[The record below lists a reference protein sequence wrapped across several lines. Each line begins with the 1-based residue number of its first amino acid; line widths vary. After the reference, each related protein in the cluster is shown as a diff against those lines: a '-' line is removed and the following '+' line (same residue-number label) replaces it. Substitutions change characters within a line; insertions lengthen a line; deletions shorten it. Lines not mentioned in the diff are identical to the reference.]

1 MRIILS
7 TAPARY
13 WQTTNFMLT
22 NFPPLGLAVAAA
34 AVSPPH
40 EVRIVENSKH
50 RLRSHDLFRHVK
62 EFKADVVAF
71 TNNFY
76 PDSLI
81 TQSVSRELK
90 EAFPG
95 LVTVVGGQAP
105 SFLPEVYLDNGIDY
119 VVLYEAEHTFAEL
132 VDFLADPDGRDIADI
147 AGVAWRAADGE
158 IRLNPRREL
167 LSTWDGRPMPRRDL
181 LPWYPSVTRKGY
193 SSTAIELVRGCP
205 YHCKFCTR
213 PTFWGKH
220 REKSLDRIL
229 AEIEHIK
236 RLGFREMM
244 VTDDTMAF
252 DVEKMSVLCE
262 EMIRR
267 NLAIPFGGTMRADTA
282 TKHPELLKLMRRAGL
297 FFVNVGF
304 ESYSRAALK
313 DMNKSTTIEKNKQ
326 ASENLR
332 KHGVLILGS
341 HVYGAPG
348 QTDEDL
354 ELITK
359 DGMEHCDFF
368 RMNMYTPQVGS
379 ALFYE
384 MTRQGRMP
392 SRNPEMFNQFEYLF
406 DDGRDP
412 QEMKWG
418 FVKRQLQYY
427 MHPRILGHAIRGR
440 NPKEQI
446 IRRAYLSAMM
456 FTTYRS
462 LRKVGI
468 EIM

>member
-22 NFPPLGLAVAAA
+22 NFPPLGLAVCAA

-40 EVRIVENSKH
+40 EVMIVENAKH
-50 RLRSHDLFRHVK
+50 RFKSHDLFNHVK
-62 EFKADVVAF
+62 RWGADVVAF

-76 PDSLI
+76 PDSLVI
-81 TQSVSRELK
+81 QKTCRELK
-90 EAFPG
+90 AAYPG

-105 SFLPEVYLDNGIDY
+105 SFLPEQYIEQGVDY
-119 VVLYEAEHTFAEL
+119 VVLYEAEVTFKRL
-132 VDFLADPDGRDIADI
+132 VAYLDGTGDMDVSEIPGI
-147 AGVAWRAADGE
+147 AWRNEDGE
-158 IRLNPRREL
+158 AVVNPRAPL
-167 LSTWDGRPMPRRDL
+167 LQTWDDKPFPRRDL
-181 LPWYPSVTRKGY
+181 LPYYPSVTRRGY
-193 SSTAIELVRGCP
+193 PSTAIETVRGCP

-213 PTFWGKH
+213 PTYWGKH
-220 REKSLDRIL
+220 RDYSVERVLE
-229 AEIEHIK
+229 EIAIIK
-236 RLGFREMM
+236 RQGFKEMM

-252 DVEKMSVLCE
+252 NIPRMYEQCE
-262 EMIRR
+262 EMCRR
-267 NLAIPFGGTMRADTA
+267 NLDISFGGAIRADTVV
-282 TKHPELLKLMRRAGL
+282 KHPDLIKLMRRAGL

-304 ESYSRAALK
+304 ESYSRRALK
-313 DMNKSTTIEKNKQ
+313 DMNKATTIDLNRQ
-326 ASENLR
+326 ASDILR
-332 KHGVLILGS
+332 KNGVLILGS

-354 ELITK
+354 ELITR

-368 RMNMYTPQVGS
+368 RLNMYTPQVGS

-384 MTRQGRMP
+384 MTREGRMP

-427 MHPRILGHAIRGR
+427 LHPDVLKHAVK
-440 NPKEQI
+440 NKTPKERI
-446 IRRAYLSAMM
+446 IRRAYVSAAM
-456 FTTYRS
+456 FTGYRT